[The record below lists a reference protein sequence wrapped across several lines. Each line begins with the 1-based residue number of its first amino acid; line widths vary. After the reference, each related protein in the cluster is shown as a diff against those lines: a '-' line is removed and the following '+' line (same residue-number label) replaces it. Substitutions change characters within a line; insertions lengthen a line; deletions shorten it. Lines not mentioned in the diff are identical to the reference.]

1 MLTERNNMNNTESQN
16 VEDSRPTKKNISIT
30 MIFAVLLAFSFIALG
45 MWWFTM

>member
-1 MLTERNNMNNTESQN
+1 MFTEKNNVENTETKN
-16 VEDSRPTKKNISIT
+16 VENSRPSKKNITLT